1 MHYKCNMDWSYNVF
15 IVGTISLGMR
25 LGSSSLISTLGFNRY
40 VHMVPFLSE
49 NRQFRKCCRH
59 VHIRYHVLRSSRPNV

>member
-40 VHMVPFLSE
+40 VHMVPLCLKIGSSE
-49 NRQFRKCCRH
+49 SVVAMFTSGIMC
-59 VHIRYHVLRSSRPNV
+59 